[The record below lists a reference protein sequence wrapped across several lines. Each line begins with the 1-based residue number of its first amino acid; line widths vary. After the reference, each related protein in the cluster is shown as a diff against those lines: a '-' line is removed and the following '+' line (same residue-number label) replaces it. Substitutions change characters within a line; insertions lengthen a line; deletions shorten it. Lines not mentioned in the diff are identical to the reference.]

1 MLSTLSVQ
9 TSLACAVAPR
19 GHVFTF
25 EYHQQRA
32 DMARTD
38 FEKLGVAPFVTV
50 THRDA
55 VANGFALQT
64 DANDKL
70 AHWADAVFLDLPN
83 PSVAIAH
90 AVTALKPA
98 VGRLCSF
105 SPCIE
110 QVQATCTA
118 LRDAQFHGIETIECL
133 IQPLAMTRPMF
144 DTITVPVHLPK
155 KVRIDRPDMPR
166 QVQEIRGHT
175 SYLTFAS
182 APCVRREQEP
192 TAAATSETATTTT
205 TTTTTTAENNT
216 TNEEELQN

>member
-1 MLSTLSVQ
+1 
-9 TSLACAVAPR
+9 LACAVAPR

-32 DMARTD
+32 EMARTD
-38 FEKLGVAPFVTV
+38 FEKLGVAPFITV

-55 VANGFALQT
+55 VANGFAVES

-83 PSVAIAH
+83 PSAAIAH
-90 AVTALKPA
+90 AVVALKPA
-98 VGRLCSF
+98 IGRLCSF

-110 QVQATCTA
+110 QVQATCSA

-133 IQPLAMTRPMF
+133 IQPLAMTRPFF

-155 KVRIDRPDMPR
+155 KARIDRTDMPR

-182 APCVRREQEP
+182 APCVRREQETP
-192 TAAATSETATTTT
+192 QEAAATSV
-205 TTTTTTAENNT
+205 TTTAAAATTITTETETENNT
-216 TNEEELQN
+216 TTRTNEEEL

>member
-1 MLSTLSVQ
+1 
-9 TSLACAVAPR
+9 
-19 GHVFTF
+19 VFTF

-32 DMARTD
+32 DMARAD
-38 FEKLGVAPFVTV
+38 FEKLGLAQFVTV

-55 VANGFALQT
+55 VANGFAL
-64 DANDKL
+64 DDKL

-83 PSVAIAH
+83 PSAAIGH
-90 AVTALKPA
+90 AVAALKPA
-98 VGRLCSF
+98 TGRLCSF

-110 QVQATCTA
+110 QVQATCAA
-118 LRDAQFHGIETIECL
+118 LRDAQFHGIETVECL

-155 KVRIDRPDMPR
+155 KARLDRPDMPR

-182 APCVRREQEP
+182 APCVRSS
-192 TAAATSETATTTT
+192 TS
-205 TTTTTTAENNT
+205 TAEASTST
-216 TNEEELQN
+216 TMQEAESTEVQGEEEDDDDDGEEQKEDVEEKDANETVVS